1 MNDKNNTYEFDRD
14 LPVEETPGYLGHVF
28 DEYVSFG
35 PELILLSEFDW
46 SEYSNMASEIDQR
59 ERCLT
64 LNLDGTEISIIADAS
79 QINTFLD
86 ELPSIN
92 AIYDC
97 PPNQGPAGGS
107 GYVFLLCDNWKS
119 YAPLSEQIS
128 ALREALETDYEILR
142 LEFIRDPEIQ
152 KYYEKNGLDLP
163 GMRPSIKRTQSGGA

>member
-1 MNDKNNTYEFDRD
+1 MNDENDPYPFDPD
-14 LPVEETPGYLGHVF
+14 LPIEETSGYLGSIW
-28 DEYVSFG
+28 DGEVSFG
-35 PELILLSEFDW
+35 PELELFSEFDW
-46 SEYSNMASEIDQR
+46 SEYSNMASEIDQL

-128 ALREALETDYEILR
+128 ALREALEIDYEILR

-152 KYYEKNGLDLP
+152 KYYEKNSLDLP
-163 GMRPSIKRTQSGGA
+163 GMRPSIKQTQSGGA

>member
-1 MNDKNNTYEFDRD
+1 MNDENDPYPFDPE
-14 LPVEETPGYLGHVF
+14 LPIEETPGYLGIIWDGEVA
-28 DEYVSFG
+28 FG

-46 SEYSNMASEIDQR
+46 SEYSNMASEIYQL
-59 ERCLT
+59 ERCIT
-64 LNLDGTEISIIADAS
+64 LNLNGTEISIIADAS

-97 PPNQGPAGGS
+97 PPDQGPAGGS

-152 KYYEKNGLDLP
+152 KYYEQNGLDLP
-163 GMRPSIKRTQSGGA
+163 GMRPSIKPTQSGGT

>member
-1 MNDKNNTYEFDRD
+1 MNDENDPYPFDPD
-14 LPVEETPGYLGHVF
+14 LEIEETPGYLGSVW
-28 DEYVSFG
+28 DGEVSFG

-46 SEYSNMASEIDQR
+46 SEYSNMASEIDQL

-64 LNLDGTEISIIADAS
+64 LNLDGTEISINADAS
-79 QINTFLD
+79 QINTFMD

-97 PPNQGPAGGS
+97 PTDQGPAGGS

-119 YAPLSEQIS
+119 NAPLSEQIS
-128 ALREALETDYEILR
+128 ALREALEIDYEILR

-152 KYYEKNGLDLP
+152 KYYEKNSLDLP
-163 GMRPSIKRTQSGGA
+163 GMRPSIKQTQSGGA